1 MFDAFIV
8 RMAFVP
14 AALALLGKAAW
25 WMPHRLD
32 RILPK
37 IDVEG
42 QALTHQSAAAPAH
55 DNPAPQ
61 QPAHA

>member
-1 MFDAFIV
+1 IV

-14 AALALLGKAAW
+14 AVLALLGKTAW
-25 WMPHRLD
+25 WMPHWLD

-42 QALTHQSAAAPAH
+42 EALTHQSAVAPAH
-55 DNPAPQ
+55 DHTATPE
-61 QPAHA
+61 PAHI